1 MEELPLA
8 QNMLQTLFVDLA
20 GILNLTPVQCQLKLI
35 CTPTISAGFGELSK
49 YESNIKREFGSIFRL
64 SAVLTNCLLT
74 LSHTQKHRIEGFC
87 TNCRICETAFPQNPF
102 FWKRN

>member
-8 QNMLQTLFVDLA
+8 QDMLQTLFVDLA

-35 CTPTISAGFGELSK
+35 CTPAISAGFCELS

-64 SAVLTNCLLT
+64 SIVLTDCPLT
-74 LSHTQKHRIEGFC
+74 LSHTPKDSIEGFC
-87 TNCRICETAFPQNPF
+87 TNCRICETAFPQNAF

>member
-64 SAVLTNCLLT
+64 SAVLTDCPLPPSQLP
-74 LSHTQKHRIEGFC
+74 KHRNDGFC
-87 TNCRICETAFPQNPF
+87 TNCGICESACPQNAF